1 MRNIKLLWATTAFLA
16 VCTLV
21 LLVALVNDR
30 IHSVEPSPDHDL
42 HDGTSE
48 DAGSVVAVIG
58 GKKITSGEWQKNTL
72 NRYGKEILNQMLD
85 RAAIRLESEALGITV
100 TDSDIDREIK
110 QMQEGYED
118 EDAFYQAMKEVGMDK
133 ESLKTE
139 TYYKLLLERIATR
152 DIKITDKEVDQYL
165 AAHPGEVQAHNQ
177 IRFREIVTS
186 TLEKAQQIVKQLN
199 KGVSFEILAK
209 DQSLDD
215 ATRNDGGD
223 RGWVEENDP
232 FVDSRI
238 LQAAKALEINEISAP
253 IKLGGVG
260 YAIIQ
265 VTGRKN
271 MDPAQQAEIRE
282 KIRRQLA
289 LQKAPSLNDLTRQ
302 LREKYQAQVLDP
314 ALR

>member
-1 MRNIKLLWATTAFLA
+1 LRL
-16 VCTLV
+16 
-21 LLVALVNDR
+21 
-30 IHSVEPSPDHDL
+30 
-42 HDGTSE
+42 
-48 DAGSVVAVIG
+48 
-58 GKKITSGEWQKNTL
+58 SGERKLQAANG
-72 NRYGKEILNQMLD
+72 RILNQMLD